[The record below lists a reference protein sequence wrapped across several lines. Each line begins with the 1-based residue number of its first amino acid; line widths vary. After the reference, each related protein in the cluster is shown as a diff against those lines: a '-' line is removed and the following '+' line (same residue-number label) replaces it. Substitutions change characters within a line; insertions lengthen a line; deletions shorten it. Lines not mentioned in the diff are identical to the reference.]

1 MFEYVRD
8 PQEIYRQSF
17 AAIEELAGL
26 ADVPESLR
34 PVARRLVHTTGLPEV
49 LGWFA
54 YSANAAEAGRAALN
68 LGAPILADVEMAA
81 AGITR
86 RFLPNNNEVI
96 CALND
101 PAVPG
106 LAQQLKTTRTAAALD
121 LWRDRLDGAVVA
133 IGNAPTALFRLLE
146 MLENG
151 APKPA
156 LIIGMPVGFVGAVE
170 SKQALIEHA
179 DGVPF
184 MTLTGRV
191 GGSSCA
197 AAAVNALVADNGGNP

>member
-8 PQEIYRQSF
+8 PQEIYRRSF
-17 AAIEELAGL
+17 AAIEEVAAL

-34 PVARRLVHTTGLPEV
+34 PVARRLIHTTGLPE
-49 LGWFA
+49 LLNWFT
-54 YSANAAEAGRAALN
+54 YSDDAATAGRAALKN
-68 LGAPILADVEMAA
+68 GAPVLADVEMAA

-86 RFLPNNNEVI
+86 RFLPNNNQVY
-96 CALND
+96 CALNEPD
-101 PAVPG
+101 VPT
-106 LAQQLKTTRTAAALD
+106 LAKQYGTTRTAAALD
-121 LWRDRLDGAVVA
+121 HWVGRLDGAVVA

-146 MLENG
+146 MLEAG

-156 LIIGMPVGFVGAVE
+156 LIVGMPVGFIGAVE
-170 SKQALIEHA
+170 SKQALIDHA
-179 DGVPF
+179 QDIPF

>member
-8 PQEIYRQSF
+8 PQEIYRLSF
-17 AAIEELAGL
+17 AAIEEMAGL

-34 PVARRLVHTTGLPEV
+34 PVARRLIHTTGLPEI
-49 LGWFA
+49 LDWFV
-54 YSANAAEAGRAALN
+54 YSDDAAKAGQAALAA
-68 LGAPILADVEMAA
+68 GAPVLVDVEMAA

-86 RFLPNNNEVI
+86 RFLPNNNQVV

-101 PAVPG
+101 PAVPA
-106 LAQQLKTTRTAAALD
+106 LAKKLKTTRSAAALD
-121 LWRDRLDGAVVA
+121 LWGEKIEGAVVA

-146 MLENG
+146 MIAKG
-151 APKPA
+151 GPKPA
-156 LIIGMPVGFVGAVE
+156 LIIGMPVGFIGAVE
-170 SKQALIEHA
+170 SKDALIEHA
-179 DGVPF
+179 KGIPF